1 MADHINKVVYGGKVL
16 IDLTGDTVTA
26 EKLMSGVTAHDKT
39 GAIITGTCTYNA
51 DTSGATATADELL
64 SGKTAFVGGQEVVG
78 TMKNLGGVK
87 GTISTKEQTYSIQA
101 GYHDG
106 SGSVSI
112 DKTEKAKI
120 IADNI
125 RQGVTILGVVGTL
138 EEGSGGDNKAQA
150 KTVTPTS
157 AQQVVTPDAGYKY
170 LTQVTV
176 EAIPYS
182 EMDNEAGGKTATIG
196 QAG

>member
-1 MADHINKVVYGGKVL
+1 MAEYINKVVYGGRVL
-16 IDLTGDTVTA
+16 IDLTEDTVTA
-26 EKLMSGVTAHDKT
+26 EKLMSGVKAHDKT
-39 GAIITGTCTYNA
+39 GAVITGTCSYDA
-51 DTSGATATADELL
+51 DTSSATATEDEIV
-64 SGKTAFVGGQEVVG
+64 SGKTAYVNGREVTG
-78 TMKNLGGVK
+78 TMKNLGGASGV
-87 GTISTKEQTYSIQA
+87 ISTKDQTYSIPA

-112 DKTEKAKI
+112 DETEKAKI
-120 IADNI
+120 VADNI
-125 RQGVTILGVVGTL
+125 RQGVTILGVEGTL

-157 AQQVVTPDAGYKY
+157 AQQVVTPDEGYKY

-182 EMDNEAGGKTATIG
+182 EMENEAGGKTATIG

>member
-1 MADHINKVVYGGKVL
+1 MAEYINKVVYGGRVL
-16 IDLTGDTVTA
+16 IDLTEDTVTA
-26 EKLMSGVTAHDKT
+26 EKLMSGVKAHDKT
-39 GAIITGTCTYNA
+39 GAVITGTCTYNA
-51 DTSGATATADELL
+51 DTSGATATADEVL
-64 SGKTAFVGGQEVVG
+64 SGKTAFVDGQEVVG

-87 GTISTKEQTYSIQA
+87 GIISTKDQSYPIQA

-106 SGSVSI
+106 SGSVRI
-112 DKTEKAKI
+112 DEAEKAKI

-125 RQGVTILGVVGTL
+125 RQGVTILGVEGTL

-157 AQQVVTPDAGYKY
+157 AQQVVTPDEGYKY

-196 QAG
+196 QAV